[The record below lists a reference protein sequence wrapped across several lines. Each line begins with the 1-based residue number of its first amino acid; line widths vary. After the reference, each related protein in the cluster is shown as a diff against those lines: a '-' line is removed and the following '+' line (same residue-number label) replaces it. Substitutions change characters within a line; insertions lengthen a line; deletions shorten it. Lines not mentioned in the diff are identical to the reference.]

1 MKNKDR
7 SVIAYFISAHGL
19 GHAARA
25 AAVMAAVH
33 DVAPAVR
40 LEIFTTAPHWFFDDC
55 LAGPFACHLLET
67 DVGLIQK
74 SPLEENLPATIEALD
89 AFYPLDEQ
97 RVGAAASNVKE
108 RGCRAVICD
117 IAPLGIAAARHAG
130 LPSVLVENFT
140 WDWIYAGYPEYTQ
153 RLAPHIDYL
162 QGLFNAATYHVQA
175 VPVCAPGN
183 ADLTVAP
190 IGRAPRLSADRTRRQ
205 LEMPADKQLVVL
217 TLGGTATSPGRLNL
231 DSLPEDVFLVVPGSS
246 GRIQRTGRT
255 LRLPTR
261 SGIYHPDL
269 VRAADA
275 VIGKAGYSTLAEVYQ
290 ADVPFGCVSRAEFR
304 EAPVLEAFTRETL
317 RSVKVPEKALQDGSW
332 TALIPALTTLS
343 PSGGRR
349 GNGASRVA
357 AFIVEILGQ

>member
-1 MKNKDR
+1 MKTKA
-7 SVIAYFISAHGL
+7 SPVIAYFVSAHGL

-25 AAVMAAVH
+25 AAVMAAIH
-33 DVAPAVR
+33 REAPAVR
-40 LEIFTTAPHWFFDDC
+40 FEIFTTVPGWFFEDC
-55 LAGPFACHLLET
+55 LAGPFACHVLET

-97 RVGAAASNVKE
+97 RVGAAADKVKE

-117 IAPLGIAAARHAG
+117 IAPLGIAVARHAG

-140 WDWIYAGYPEYTQ
+140 WDWIYEGYTEVVH
-153 RLAPHIDYL
+153 RFKPHIDYL
-162 QGLFNAATYHVQA
+162 RELFNAADYHVQA
-175 VPVCAPGN
+175 VPVCTSGD
-183 ADLTVAP
+183 ADLIVAP
-190 IGRAPRLSADRTRRQ
+190 IGRTPRLSADRTRRQ
-205 LEMPADKQLVVL
+205 LKMPVDKQLVVL

-246 GRIQRTGRT
+246 DSIKRTCST

-275 VIGKAGYSTLAEVYQ
+275 VIGKAGYSTLAEIYQ
-290 ADVPFGCVSRAEFR
+290 ADVPFGYVSRAEFR
-304 EAPVLEAFTRETL
+304 EAPVLEAFTREEL
-317 RSVKVPEKALQDGSW
+317 RSVKVPEAALEDGSW
-332 TALIPALTTLS
+332 AGLIPALTALS
-343 PSGGRR
+343 PAEVDR
-349 GNGASRVA
+349 GNGAAGVA
-357 AFIVEILGQ
+357 AFIVEIIG